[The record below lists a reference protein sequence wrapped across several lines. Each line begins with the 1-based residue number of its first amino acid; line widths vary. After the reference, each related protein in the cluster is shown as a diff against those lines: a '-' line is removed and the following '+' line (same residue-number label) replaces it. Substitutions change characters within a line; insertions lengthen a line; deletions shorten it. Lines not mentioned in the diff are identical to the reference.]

1 MRVSARV
8 CLDHAVAVCRHGVQH
23 CMLKHWIQPLHN
35 EVRLPFPNTS
45 CAKHLHSVEAQ
56 TLGVGLQLPCASVVP
71 VKDDPV

>member
-1 MRVSARV
+1 
-8 CLDHAVAVCRHGVQH
+8 
-23 CMLKHWIQPLHN
+23 MLKHWIQPLHN